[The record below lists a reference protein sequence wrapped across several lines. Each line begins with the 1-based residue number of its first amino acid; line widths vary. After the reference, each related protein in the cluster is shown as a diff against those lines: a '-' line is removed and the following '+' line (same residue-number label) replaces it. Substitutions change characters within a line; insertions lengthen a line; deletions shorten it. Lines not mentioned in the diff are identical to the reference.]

1 MNRIISIFLLF
12 ALLTQVFSL
21 SMLYGV
27 YHFQQDFITDKYCEN
42 IEQPQLMC
50 AGSCFI
56 GDMAQLLDANTED
69 QSTSASS
76 IQLPSLA
83 PFILQLAP
91 SIKTVTFTSSTANFG
106 ETLPIHRLLAT
117 SIFHPPQDIS

>member
-1 MNRIISIFLLF
+1 
-12 ALLTQVFSL
+12 
-21 SMLYGV
+21 MLYGF

-56 GDMAQLLDANTED
+56 GDLAKLMDANTED
-69 QSTSASS
+69 QSTSSNL
-76 IQLPSLA
+76 IQLPSLS

-91 SIKTVTFTSSTANFG
+91 SFKTIIRTSFTANFG
-106 ETLPIHRLLAT
+106 ELHLIHRLLAT
-117 SIFHPPQDIS
+117 SIFHPPQATC